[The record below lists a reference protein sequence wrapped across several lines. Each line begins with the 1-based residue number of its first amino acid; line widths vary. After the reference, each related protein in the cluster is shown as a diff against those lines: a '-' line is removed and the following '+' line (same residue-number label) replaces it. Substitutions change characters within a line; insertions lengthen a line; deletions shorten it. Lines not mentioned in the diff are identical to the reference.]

1 MKRPH
6 FEMPEVYMRWEVD
19 DLVLALENRIRDLEQ
34 EVDDL
39 KNEIIEANERME

>member
-1 MKRPH
+1 
-6 FEMPEVYMRWEVD
+6 MRWEVD

>member
-1 MKRPH
+1 MRPH
-6 FEMPEVYMRWEVD
+6 IEMPEVYMRWEVD
-19 DLVLALENRIRDLEQ
+19 GLVLALENRIRDLEQ